1 MTTLPPG
8 GNTDVPATELTVTVR
23 WSGGSLDASA
33 LLVTHA
39 GRVRSDADFVFYN
52 QPEGGGGSV
61 RHLGGENGAQRIG
74 VRLPDVP
81 DAIDRLVIAASADD
95 GTLAGVS
102 GLAVS
107 VADGSEVAAEFAVPA
122 YDAETVAVLGE
133 FYRRAGGWKFR
144 AIGQGYTTGLAG
156 LATDYGVTVDDEP
169 DVAPPAADLEDPD
182 VAGLPVNMAK
192 QISLRK
198 ETVRITLEK
207 KGIPGVR
214 ARVAVVLDR
223 TGSMRTLYAEGVV
236 ARIVERLAPVAATLD
251 DDGSLDAWAF
261 ADDFARLPSLRI
273 PELPDWITQWV
284 YINASGGRQ
293 LPPLPD
299 GSLRDPDHLA
309 HARGGNNEP
318 LVITDIIDRYLR
330 EPGDPVLVIF
340 FSDGGVNRTRQI
352 RQLLVDAAQHP
363 IFWQFVGLGRAEY
376 GILERLDTMPGRLV
390 DNAGF
395 FAVDDIETV
404 SDAELYDRLLEE
416 FPSWLEAARQAGV
429 IRP

>member
-8 GNTDVPATELTVTVR
+8 GNTDVPATDLTVSVH
-23 WSGGSLDASA
+23 WSGGPLDASA
-33 LLVTHA
+33 LLVTPA
-39 GRVRSDADFVFYN
+39 GKVRSDADFVFYN

-61 RHLGGENGAQRIG
+61 RHLGGEDGAQRLG

-81 DAIDRLVIAASADD
+81 DAIDRVVIAASADG
-95 GTLAGVS
+95 GTLAGVT
-102 GLAVS
+102 GLAVR
-107 VADGSEVAAEFAVPA
+107 VVDGSQVAAEFTVPA

-169 DVAPPAADLEDPD
+169 DAGPPAEDSD
-182 VAGLPVNMAK
+182 VAGLPVDMAK

-207 KGIPGVR
+207 KGIPDVR

-223 TGSMRTLYAEGVV
+223 TGSMRTLYDQGVV
-236 ARIVERLAPVAATLD
+236 GRIVERLAPIAASLD

-318 LVITDIIDRYLR
+318 LVISDIIDRYTR

-340 FSDGGVNRTRQI
+340 FSDGGVNRTKQI
-352 RQLLVDAAQHP
+352 RQLLIDAAQYP

-376 GILERLDTMPGRLV
+376 GILERLDNMPGRLV

-404 SDAELYDRLLEE
+404 TDADLYDRLLQE
-416 FPSWLEAARQAGV
+416 FPSWLDAARQAGV

>member
-8 GNTDVPATELTVTVR
+8 GNMDVPATDLTVAVH
-23 WSGGSLDASA
+23 WSGGPLDASA
-33 LLVTHA
+33 LLVTQA
-39 GRVRSDADFVFYN
+39 GKVRSDADFVFYN

-61 RHLGGENGAQRIG
+61 RHLGGEDGAQRLG

-81 DAIDRLVIAASADD
+81 DAIDRVVIATSADG

-107 VADGSEVAAEFAVPA
+107 VADGSQVAVEFTVPA

-169 DVAPPAADLEDPD
+169 DAGPPAEDPD
-182 VAGLPVNMAK
+182 VAGLPVNLAK

-207 KGIPGVR
+207 KGIADVR
-214 ARVAVVLDR
+214 ARIAVVLDR
-223 TGSMRTLYAEGVV
+223 TGSMRTLYDQGVV
-236 ARIVERLAPVAATLD
+236 GRIVERLAPIAASLD

-273 PELPDWITQWV
+273 PELPNWVAQWV

-318 LVITDIIDRYLR
+318 LVISDIIDKYRR

-340 FSDGGVNRTRQI
+340 FSDGGVNRTKQI
-352 RQLLVDAAQHP
+352 RQLLIDAAQYP

-395 FAVDDIETV
+395 FAVDDIDTV
-404 SDAELYDRLLEE
+404 SDAELYDRLLQE

>member
-8 GNTDVPATELTVTVR
+8 GNTDVPATDLTVAVQ

-33 LLVTHA
+33 LLVTQA
-39 GRVRSDADFVFYN
+39 GKVRSDADFVFYN

-61 RHLGGENGAQRIG
+61 RHLGGEDGAQRLG

-81 DAIDRLVIAASADD
+81 DAIDRVVIATSADD

-107 VADGSEVAAEFAVPA
+107 VADRSEVTVRFTVPA

-133 FYRRAGGWKFR
+133 FYRQAGGWKFR

-169 DVAPPAADLEDPD
+169 DAGPIAEDPVDPD
-182 VAGLPVNMAK
+182 VAGLPANMAK
-192 QISLRK
+192 KISLRK

-207 KGIPGVR
+207 KGIPDVR
-214 ARVAVVLDR
+214 ARIAVVLDR
-223 TGSMRTLYAEGVV
+223 TGSMRTLYDQGVV
-236 ARIVERLAPVAATLD
+236 GRIVERLAPIAASLD

-318 LVITDIIDRYLR
+318 LVISDIIDRYSR

-340 FSDGGVNRTRQI
+340 FSDGGVNRTKQI
-352 RQLLVDAAQHP
+352 RQLLIDAAQYP

-376 GILERLDTMPGRLV
+376 GVLERLDTMPGRLV

-429 IRP
+429 AVT